1 MAALLLDRGFFSFV
15 RRLLKKKQRNENRR
29 NTEKMDPYRNTVH
42 LEDKREEFENRY
54 KLER

>member
-1 MAALLLDRGFFSFV
+1 MAHYSLTEVYFPLCGGYL
-15 RRLLKKKQRNENRR
+15 KKQRNENMR

-42 LEDKREEFENRY
+42 LEDKREEFENCY